1 MALKTAT
8 ARAGSKIAPKASK
21 TSPKVK
27 AATKAASAPAAKG
40 DGGTALKP
48 QAAVVVTTKHLAAS
62 IADQQ
67 ELPQKQVNL
76 LLTNLVELMVDL
88 LKKGDRLRINGLG
101 ILEVKSPGGPP
112 RAKSSDRSS
121 HSDQGQQ
128 EDRFPGSEGTQGGRL
143 TVRVTPP
150 RRETRPAQSGGRF
163 GATMVHGTRL
173 PPVSR
178 KRPAFY
184 LP

>member
-1 MALKTAT
+1 MALKAAT
-8 ARAGSKIAPKASK
+8 AKAGSKLAPKASK

-40 DGGTALKP
+40 NAGTALKP

-76 LLTNLVELMVDL
+76 LLTNLVELMVDH

-101 ILEVKSPGGPP
+101 ILEVKSRASRPGRNPATGAVIQIKASKKIAF
-112 RAKSSDRSS
+112 RAAK
-121 HSDQGQQ
+121 
-128 EDRFPGSEGTQGGRL
+128 ELKEA
-143 TVRVTPP
+143 V
-150 RRETRPAQSGGRF
+150 
-163 GATMVHGTRL
+163 
-173 PPVSR
+173 
-178 KRPAFY
+178 
-184 LP
+184 